1 MGEKTFEAPL
11 SLFFQYACAFY
22 GSRSFTTFGTLM
34 LSILTSGVGIAN
46 CLYMANHLSFTD
58 VEDVDLNDQVM
69 PPHFPNKLGAE
80 PPEFQPSRIGHPVQ
94 HQQMILP
101 QPPGLQPMALPQPP
115 GLQPMALPQLVGV
128 QPTTLPQPPG
138 LGKTPRRPGQF
149 VSDTE

>member
-11 SLFFQYACAFY
+11 SLFFQYGSAFY

-46 CLYMANHLSFTD
+46 GLYIANHLSFTD

-69 PPHFPNKLGAE
+69 PPDLTNKFGAE
-80 PPEFQPSRIGHPVQ
+80 LPESQPSKIGPQ
-94 HQQMILP
+94 PMTLP

-115 GLQPMALPQLVGV
+115 GL
-128 QPTTLPQPPG
+128 
-138 LGKTPRRPGQF
+138 GKTHRKPGQF

>member
-11 SLFFQYACAFY
+11 SLFFQYGSAFY

-34 LSILTSGVGIAN
+34 VSILTSGIGIAN
-46 CLYMANHLSFTD
+46 GLYIANHLSFTD

-80 PPEFQPSRIGHPVQ
+80 PPEFQPSKIGHPVK
-94 HQQMILP
+94 HQPMTLP
-101 QPPGLQPMALPQPP
+101 QPPGL
-115 GLQPMALPQLVGV
+115 

-138 LGKTPRRPGQF
+138 LQPMTLPRPPGLGKKTRRPGQF